1 MQAIYHCFDSQQPRN
16 SYLISYLIFA
26 KQTLRRL
33 CIVALHYFL
42 YCFPSDTKND
52 SGFFFITVFLLNAF

>member
-16 SYLISYLIFA
+16 SYLISYLTFA

-52 SGFFFITVFLLNAF
+52 SVFFITVFLLNAF